1 MVVVRYA
8 GQAVEAAST
17 RVLFERPGH
26 PFTRGLLLCLPTP
39 GILGRHA
46 RLGTIPGMV
55 PTPIGLPPQCG
66 FANRC
71 PQATP
76 LCTAGDIPLTAVATG
91 HESRC
96 LLAGRDDE
104 AKAFR
109 ARQAGSAR
117 RSEEHTSEL
126 PSLMRNSY
134 AVFCLKQKN

>member
-1 MVVVRYA
+1 MYA

-17 RVLFERPGH
+17 RDLFERPSH
-26 PFTRGLLLCLPTP
+26 PYTRGLLQCLPTP
-39 GILGRHA
+39 GIRGRHA

-91 HESRC
+91 HESR
-96 LLAGRDDE
+96 
-104 AKAFR
+104 
-109 ARQAGSAR
+109 
-117 RSEEHTSEL
+117 RSEEHTSETPVTNAHL
-126 PSLMRNSY
+126 VCRLLLEKKKKSHHTQN
-134 AVFCLKQKN
+134 N